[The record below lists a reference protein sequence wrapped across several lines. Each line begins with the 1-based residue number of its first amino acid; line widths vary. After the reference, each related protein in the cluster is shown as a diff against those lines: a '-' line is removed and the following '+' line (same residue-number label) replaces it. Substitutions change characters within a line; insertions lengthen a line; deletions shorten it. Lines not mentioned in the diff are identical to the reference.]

1 MSVKTL
7 IESIASGQ
15 LLESKQSF
23 TAAIS
28 EKLSQKLSEA
38 KQVVAKSF
46 FEAKEKEEDDED
58 EVSDDAWK
66 THPLKQLS
74 DIADSKPLSD
84 GEKYEYTA
92 SGAVNKNSKPWSVS
106 VPTFKHKDGSETE
119 LHPKDAEHLSNI
131 LKGNSIKP
139 ETKEKVF
146 AAIHGSKEGLSKV
159 HSALSGK
166 AISGKSI
173 YGGDV
178 RESEEL
184 DSQLDEISSH
194 LAMKASSGRM
204 KQGSDIYYN
213 KTKTAGGAY
222 NPENSEYKSAIEKG
236 LKSKEYSLK
245 KAATKPAQPT
255 TTKKPLGGYDPKSGT
270 SYSE

>member
-46 FEAKEKEEDDED
+46 FEAKEKEEDDEEESG

-92 SGAVNKNSKPWSVS
+92 SGAVYKNSKPWSVS

-131 LKGNSIKP
+131 LKGSSIKP
-139 ETKEKVF
+139 ETKQKAF
-146 AAIHGSKEGLSKV
+146 DAMHASKEGLSKV

-166 AISGKSI
+166 SVAGKSI

-184 DSQLDEISSH
+184 DEALDQEVSSF
-194 LAMKASSGRM
+194 LSKYPKAKMRDPLDVQ
-204 KQGSDIYYN
+204 KA
-213 KTKTAGGAY
+213 KTADMMKKRDDARKSIAGPVA
-222 NPENSEYKSAIEKG
+222 PEKKPYEK
-236 LKSKEYSLK
+236 Y
-245 KAATKPAQPT
+245 
-255 TTKKPLGGYDPKSGT
+255 PLGGHTATGD
-270 SYSE
+270 SYSN